1 MSLACERTRKAS
13 RAEPIN
19 ISFCVFLSFS
29 LLSLLSLCFHL
40 RNQSINRYPQY
51 PDKSSNHRQAS
62 PVSRHS
68 ARGQRTDTD
77 PRTLRLCTRCVHLEA
92 KRLSLTGIE
101 PATHPTAAQSTTT
114 ELSGLTQTIG
124 PDHRHRRH
132 LNALQVR
139 VDLLGSDKGSIV
151 SVIKLHDRTAFA
163 KTARRTRFRG

>member
-19 ISFCVFLSFS
+19 ISLSFS
-29 LLSLLSLCFHL
+29 LCLSVSLFLCFHL
-40 RNQSINRYPQY
+40 RNQSINQYPQY

-62 PVSRHS
+62 PVSRHT

-77 PRTLRLCTRCVHLEA
+77 PRTLRLCTRCVHLKA

-101 PATHPTAAQSTTT
+101 PATHPTAAKSTTT
-114 ELSGLTQTIG
+114 ELLGLTQTIG